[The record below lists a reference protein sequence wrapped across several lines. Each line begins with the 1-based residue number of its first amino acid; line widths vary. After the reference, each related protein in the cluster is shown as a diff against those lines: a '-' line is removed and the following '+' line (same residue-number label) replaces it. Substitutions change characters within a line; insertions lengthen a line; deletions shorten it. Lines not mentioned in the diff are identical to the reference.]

1 MKVGVLQFFSWPDR
15 RIPLDQVYQR
25 AFQRIDIMEQN
36 GYDAVWLAEHHFSS
50 FSICPSIHI
59 MGTHVAAR
67 TQNLRIGTGVSL
79 APFYN
84 PLRLAEEVALLDV
97 LSGGRV
103 NWGVGRGYQEGE
115 FKAFG
120 VDPQH
125 SYEVFREHVQ
135 TVIGAWTEERVT
147 FSGEHF
153 QCEDVEVLPKP
164 AQKPH
169 PPVWLAASSPE
180 AMNWAAGNGF
190 SIMLDPHADHGRI
203 AEKRELYRQIL
214 EQHGH
219 SIEGREIPMARLVAC
234 APTRAEAEQI
244 ARQGAEWT
252 VGSHRKKGVRAAKVQ
267 TRLNRE
273 LSDLAQDQIF
283 VDSAEQSAI
292 DRYMNG
298 VIIYG
303 TPDEL
308 VDEIAR
314 LKEEMF
320 LDYLLLAPLS
330 HSSFVLFTDEVLPR
344 VA

>member
-15 RIPLDQVYQR
+15 RIPLDQVYHR

-120 VDPQH
+120 VDPQR

-147 FSGEHF
+147 FAGE
-153 QCEDVEVLPKP
+153 VEVLPKP

-219 SIEGREIPMARLVAC
+219 SIEGREIPMARLIAC

-252 VGSHRKKGVRAAKVQ
+252 VGSHRKKGVRAARVK

-273 LSDLAQDQIF
+273 LSDLAQDHIF

-292 DRYMNG
+292 DRYLNG

-320 LDYLLLAPLS
+320 LDYLLLAPLI
-330 HSSFVLFTDEVLPR
+330 TDEVLPR

>member
-1 MKVGVLQFFSWPDR
+1 MKAAVLQFFSWPDR
-15 RIPLDQVYQR
+15 RIALEDVYRR
-25 AFQRIDIMEQN
+25 AFERIDIMDQN

-67 TQNLRIGTGVSL
+67 TKNLRIGTGVSL

-97 LSGGRV
+97 LSNGRV

-115 FKAFG
+115 FRAFG
-120 VDPQH
+120 IDPQQ

-135 TVIGAWTEERVT
+135 AVIDAWTKERVT
-147 FSGEHF
+147 FEGEHF
-153 QCEDVEVLPKP
+153 RCHDVEVLPKP

-169 PPVWLAASSPE
+169 PPVWLASSSPE
-180 AMNWAAGNGF
+180 SMTWAARNGF
-190 SIMLDPHADHGRI
+190 SIMLDPHSTHSRI
-203 AEKRELYRQIL
+203 GEKRELYRQIL
-214 EQHGH
+214 DQHGH
-219 SIEGREIPMARLVAC
+219 SIEGREIPMARLIAC
-234 APTRAEAEQI
+234 APTRAEAERI

-252 VGSHRKKGVRAAKVQ
+252 VGSHQKKGVRAAQVES
-267 TRLNRE
+267 RLNQELGE
-273 LSDLAQDQIF
+273 LSMDEVFIDR
-283 VDSAEQSAI
+283 VDQSAV
-292 DRYMNG
+292 DRYLNG
-298 VIIYG
+298 VILYG

-314 LKEEMF
+314 LKEEIH
-320 LDYLLLAPLS
+320 LDYLLCAPLS

-344 VA
+344 I

>member
-1 MKVGVLQFFSWPDR
+1 MKVAVLQFFSWPDR
-15 RIPLDQVYQR
+15 RIPLAQVYER

-50 FSICPSIHI
+50 FSICPSIHL
-59 MGTHVAAR
+59 MGTHIAAR
-67 TQNLRIGTGVSL
+67 TKNLRIGTGVSL

-115 FKAFG
+115 FQAFG

-135 TVIGAWTEERVT
+135 AVIGAWTNDRLT
-147 FSGEHF
+147 FDGEHF
-153 QCEDVEVLPKP
+153 SCEDVEVLPKP
-164 AQKPH
+164 VQAPH
-169 PPVWLAASSPE
+169 PSVWLASSSPE
-180 AMNWAAGNGF
+180 AMTWAARNGF
-190 SIMLDPHADHGRI
+190 SIMLDPHSAHTRI
-203 AEKRELYRQIL
+203 AEKRELYREIL
-214 EQHGH
+214 EQNGH
-219 SIEGREIPMARLVAC
+219 SIEGREIPMARLIAC
-234 APTRAEAEQI
+234 APTREEAKRI

-252 VGSHRKKGVRAAKVQ
+252 VGSHRKKGVRAAVVDSA
-267 TRLNRE
+267 LNRE
-273 LSDLAQDQIF
+273 RADLT
-283 VDSAEQSAI
+283 AEHTFRQPDETAI
-292 DRYMNG
+292 ERYLNG

-314 LKEEMF
+314 LKEEMY
-320 LDYLLLAPLS
+320 LDYLLCAPLS
-330 HSSFVLFTDEVLPR
+330 HSSFMLFTDEVLPR

>member
-1 MKVGVLQFFSWPDR
+1 M
-15 RIPLDQVYQR
+15 
-25 AFQRIDIMEQN
+25 
-36 GYDAVWLAEHHFSS
+36 
-50 FSICPSIHI
+50 
-59 MGTHVAAR
+59 
-67 TQNLRIGTGVSL
+67 
-79 APFYN
+79 
-84 PLRLAEEVALLDV
+84 
-97 LSGGRV
+97 
-103 NWGVGRGYQEGE
+103 NWGVGRGYQEAE

-125 SYEVFREHVQ
+125 SYGVFREHVQ
-135 TVIGAWTEERVT
+135 TVIAAWTEERVT
-147 FSGEHF
+147 FAGDHF
-153 QCEDVEVLPKP
+153 QCDGVEVLPKP

-180 AMNWAAGNGF
+180 AMNWAAENGF
-190 SIMLDPHADHGRI
+190 SIMMDPHADHARL
-203 AEKRELYRQIL
+203 ADKRELYRGIL
-214 EQHGH
+214 ENHGH

-252 VGSHRKKGVRAAKVQ
+252 VGSHRKKGVRPARVESK
-267 TRLNRE
+267 LNRE
-273 LSDLAQDQIF
+273 LSDMAQDHLF
-283 VDSAEQSAI
+283 VDSATQSAI

-314 LKEEMF
+314 LKEKMF

>member
-25 AFQRIDIMEQN
+25 AFQRIEMMERN

-50 FSICPSIHI
+50 FSICPSIHL
-59 MGTHVAAR
+59 MGAHVAAR
-67 TQNLRIGTGVSL
+67 TKNLRIGTGVTL

-115 FKAFG
+115 FRAFG
-120 VDPQH
+120 VDPQE
-125 SYEVFREHVQ
+125 SYRVFRDHVQ
-135 TVIGAWTEERVT
+135 VVIRAWTEERLT
-147 FSGEHF
+147 HEGEHF
-153 QCEDVEVLPKP
+153 RCEDVEVLPKP
-164 AQKPH
+164 TQKPH

-180 AMNWAAGNGF
+180 AMSWAAENGF
-190 SIMLDPHADHGRI
+190 SIMLDPHAEHGRI
-203 AEKRELYRQIL
+203 AEKRELYRRVL
-214 EQHGH
+214 ERHGH

-234 APTRAEAEQI
+234 APTRAEAERI

-252 VGSHRKKGVRAAKVQ
+252 VGSHRKAGTRPAWVQ
-267 TRLNRE
+267 SRLNRE
-273 LSDLAQDQIF
+273 LSDLAQDDIF

-292 DRYMNG
+292 ERYLNG
-298 VIIYG
+298 VIIHG
-303 TPDEL
+303 TPDEV

-330 HSSFVLFTDEVLPR
+330 HGSFVLFTDHVLPR

>member
-1 MKVGVLQFFSWPDR
+1 MKTGVLQFFSWPDR
-15 RIPLDQVYQR
+15 RIPLDQVYHR

-50 FSICPSIHI
+50 FSICPSIHM

-67 TQNLRIGTGVSL
+67 TKKLRIGTGVTL

-120 VDPQH
+120 VDPQE
-125 SYEVFREHVQ
+125 SYHVFRDHVQ
-135 TVIGAWTEERVT
+135 VVIRAWTEDRLTHEC
-147 FSGEHF
+147 EHF
-153 QCEDVEVLPKP
+153 RCEDVEVLPKP

-180 AMNWAAGNGF
+180 AMNWAAENGF
-190 SIMLDPHADHGRI
+190 SIMMDPHADHARL
-203 AEKRELYRQIL
+203 AEKRELYRGIL
-214 EQHGH
+214 ETHGH

-234 APTRAEAEQI
+234 APTREEAERI

-252 VGSHRKKGVRAAKVQ
+252 VGSHRKKGVRAAKVESK
-267 TRLNRE
+267 LNRE
-273 LSDLAQDQIF
+273 LSDLAQDDIF
-283 VDSAEQSAI
+283 ADSKTQSAI

-298 VIIYG
+298 VIVYG

-308 VDEIAR
+308 VEEIER

>member
-15 RIPLDQVYQR
+15 RIPLDQVYHR
-25 AFQRIDIMEQN
+25 SFQRIDIMEQN

-67 TQNLRIGTGVSL
+67 TKNLRIGTGVSL

-115 FKAFG
+115 FRAFG

-147 FSGEHF
+147 FAGEHF
-153 QCEDVEVLPKP
+153 RCEDVEVLPKP
-164 AQKPH
+164 AQQPH

-180 AMNWAAGNGF
+180 AMNWAAENGF
-190 SIMLDPHADHGRI
+190 SIMLDPHSAHTRI
-203 AEKRELYRQIL
+203 AEKRELYRGIL
-214 EQHGH
+214 ERHGH
-219 SIEGREIPMARLVAC
+219 SIEGRVIPMARLIAC
-234 APTRAEAEQI
+234 APTREKAKRI

-252 VGSHRKKGVRAAKVQ
+252 VGSHRKKGVRQVEVES
-267 TRLNRE
+267 RLNRE
-273 LSDLAQDQIF
+273 FGALAQDNIF

-292 DRYMNG
+292 DRYLNG
-298 VIIYG
+298 VIVYG

-308 VDEIAR
+308 VDEIQR

-320 LDYLLLAPLS
+320 LGYLLLAPLS

>member
-15 RIPLDQVYQR
+15 RIPLDQVYHR

-50 FSICPSIHI
+50 FSICPSIHM

-67 TQNLRIGTGVSL
+67 TKRLRIGTGVSL

-147 FSGEHF
+147 FAGEHF

-164 AQKPH
+164 AQQPH

-190 SIMLDPHADHGRI
+190 SIMLDPHSAHTRI
-203 AEKRELYRQIL
+203 AEKRELYRGIL
-214 EQHGH
+214 ENHGH
-219 SIEGREIPMARLVAC
+219 SIDGREIPMARLIAC
-234 APTRAEAEQI
+234 APTRAEAERI

-252 VGSHRKKGVRAAKVQ
+252 VGSHRKKGVRPAKVESA
-267 TRLNRE
+267 LNRE
-273 LSDLAQDQIF
+273 IKELSQEEIF
-283 VDSAEQSAI
+283 VDSAAQSAI
-292 DRYMNG
+292 DRYMND

-330 HSSFVLFTDEVLPR
+330 HSTFVQFTDEVLPR
-344 VA
+344 VV

>member
-15 RIPLDQVYQR
+15 RIPLEQVYQR
-25 AFQRIDIMEQN
+25 AFERIDIMEQN

-67 TQNLRIGTGVSL
+67 TKNLRIGTGVSL

-115 FKAFG
+115 FRAFG

-135 TVIGAWTEERVT
+135 VVIGAWTEDRLT
-147 FSGEHF
+147 FAGEHF
-153 QCEDVEVLPKP
+153 GCEGVEVLPKP

-190 SIMLDPHADHGRI
+190 SIMLDPHSAHTRI
-203 AEKRELYRQIL
+203 AEKRELYRGIL
-214 EQHGH
+214 ENHGH
-219 SIEGREIPMARLVAC
+219 SIDGREIPMARLIAC
-234 APTRAEAEQI
+234 APTRDEAERI

-252 VGSHRKKGVRAAKVQ
+252 VGSHQKKGVRAAQVQ
-267 TRLNRE
+267 SELNRE
-273 LSDLAQDQIF
+273 RQDLSMDHTFREANE
-283 VDSAEQSAI
+283 SAV
-292 DRYMNG
+292 DRYLDG

-303 TPDEL
+303 TPDEM

-344 VA
+344 IA

>member
-1 MKVGVLQFFSWPDR
+1 MKTAVLQFFSWPDR
-15 RIPLDQVYQR
+15 RIALEDVYHR
-25 AFQRIDIMEQN
+25 AFERIDIMDQN

-67 TQNLRIGTGVSL
+67 TKNLRIGTGVSL

-97 LSGGRV
+97 LSNGRV

-115 FKAFG
+115 FSAFG
-120 VDPQH
+120 VDPQQ

-135 TVIGAWTEERVT
+135 AVIAAWTEERVT
-147 FSGEHF
+147 FEGEHF
-153 QCEDVEVLPKP
+153 RCHDVEVLPKP

-169 PPVWLAASSPE
+169 PPVWLASSSPE
-180 AMNWAAGNGF
+180 SMTWAARNGF
-190 SIMLDPHADHGRI
+190 SIMLDPHSTHTRI
-203 AEKRELYRQIL
+203 GEKRELYRQIL
-214 EQHGH
+214 DRHGH
-219 SIEGREIPMARLVAC
+219 AIEGREIPMARLIAC
-234 APTRAEAEQI
+234 APSRDEAERI

-252 VGSHRKKGVRAAKVQ
+252 VGSHQKKGVRAARVES
-267 TRLNRE
+267 RLNRE
-273 LSDLAQDQIF
+273 LGELSMDEVF
-283 VDSAEQSAI
+283 VDRVDQSAV
-292 DRYMNG
+292 DRYLNG
-298 VIIYG
+298 VILYG

-314 LKEEMF
+314 LKEEIH
-320 LDYLLLAPLS
+320 LDYLLCAPLS

-344 VA
+344 I

>member
-15 RIPLDQVYQR
+15 RIPLGQVYQR
-25 AFQRIDIMEQN
+25 AFQRIDIMERN

-50 FSICPSIHI
+50 FSICPSIHM

-67 TQNLRIGTGVSL
+67 TKRLRIGTGVSL

-135 TVIGAWTEERVT
+135 AVIGAWTEDRLTVE
-147 FSGEHF
+147 GEHF
-153 QCEDVEVLPKP
+153 GCEDVEVLPKP

-190 SIMLDPHADHGRI
+190 SIMLDPHSAHTRI
-203 AEKRELYRQIL
+203 AEKRELYRGIL
-214 EQHGH
+214 ESHGH
-219 SIEGREIPMARLVAC
+219 SIDGREIPMARLIAC
-234 APTRAEAEQI
+234 APTRDEAERI

-252 VGSHRKKGVRAAKVQ
+252 VGSHQKKGVRAAQVKSE
-267 TRLNRE
+267 LNRE
-273 LSDLAQDQIF
+273 RQDLSMDHTFREAN
-283 VDSAEQSAI
+283 QSAV
-292 DRYMNG
+292 DRYLDG

-303 TPDEL
+303 TPDEM

-314 LKEEMF
+314 LRDEMF

-344 VA
+344 IA